1 MVAKTLDEKKPKKSL
16 RNEFASFQTSSILF
30 NSTYLV
36 GEIFLGS
43 VESNCAQVPPPPPP
57 GPLRGICV
65 PCQSLAW
72 RGALANF
79 AFGRAFAFPAS
90 TPLVT
95 NKAKKSRL
103 IDKFTPKNTRR
114 HQRYVSFIYFIENL
128 VKYND
133 ILRLQTSVLLLIQRL
148 NCPRV

>member
-1 MVAKTLDEKKPKKSL
+1 MNSLLFKLHRSYSIPLTWLAKFSWVESEH
-16 RNEFASFQTSSILF
+16 NA
-30 NSTYLV
+30 
-36 GEIFLGS
+36 S
-43 VESNCAQVPPPPPP
+43 VESNCAQVPPPPP

-95 NKAKKSRL
+95 NKAKK
-103 IDKFTPKNTRR
+103 
-114 HQRYVSFIYFIENL
+114 VA
-128 VKYND
+128 
-133 ILRLQTSVLLLIQRL
+133 
-148 NCPRV
+148 